1 MMKNDVL
8 VIRNA
13 SFPLE
18 KKFLKKDLVVKK
30 GRIDGFYPPFSAEIK
45 GARLIDA
52 SGLVCLPG
60 LVDAHTHFKLK
71 IGKNSYNSDDFSSG
85 TRAALAGGITTVV
98 DFTDQG
104 QGVPFVVGLRKR
116 LNDARIS
123 YCDYSFHCIVPP
135 FSSMKNFSLEFSSAL
150 KAGISTFK
158 IFTAYKSRGLKLEKE
173 DIIRLLKEA
182 AKKGAMVTVHA
193 EKEELIEKNF
203 LKLSKHIKQMGMKAL
218 PAVRNEESEISAV
231 REIISLNEKIKAP
244 LYFVHISSP
253 VSAGIIEK
261 ASSRMPVR
269 AETCPQYLV
278 LNKDIYSRR
287 NAYLYSFCPPSRSSK
302 SSMAMWIALKRGAL
316 SVLATDSCGF
326 SISVKRQWNGDI
338 NKLYMGI
345 SSSQFLLPLV
355 YTFGVKKGL
364 ISMERLCELC
374 CSNPALLMGIENK
387 GFLKKGYYADL
398 VLFDPQA
405 SFKIS
410 KKDLLNSCGYSVYEG
425 MKVYGKVK
433 KVFLRGRQV
442 YSEGVFSPP
451 SGRYIKRKSPILSS
465 IL

>member
-8 VIRNA
+8 IIRNA

-30 GRIDGFYPPFSAEIK
+30 GRIYGFYPPFSADIK
-45 GARLIDA
+45 GARMVDA

-60 LVDAHTHFKLK
+60 LIDVHTHFKLK
-71 IGKNSYNSDDFSSG
+71 VGENAYNSDDFSSG

-104 QGVPFVVGLRKR
+104 RGISFVDGLRKR
-116 LNDARIS
+116 MRDARIS

-135 FSSMKNFSLEFSSAL
+135 FNGMKNFSLEFSDAI
-150 KAGISTFK
+150 KAGVSTFK

-173 DIIRLLKEA
+173 NIIRLLREA
-182 AKKGAMVTVHA
+182 VRKGAMVTVHA
-193 EKEELIEKNF
+193 EKEELIERNF
-203 LKLSKHIKQMGMKAL
+203 LKISRDIKGMGMRAL

-231 REIISLNEKIKAP
+231 KEIISLNEKIKAP
-244 LYFVHISSP
+244 VYFVHISSP
-253 VSAGIIEK
+253 VSAKIIEK

-278 LNKDIYSRR
+278 LDKDIYSRR
-287 NAYLYSFCPPSRSSK
+287 DAYLYSFCPPSRGSGVSK
-302 SSMAMWIALKRGAL
+302 DMWLALKRGAI

-326 SISVKRQWNGDI
+326 SIAMKRQWNGDI

-345 SSSQFLLPLV
+345 SSSQFLLSLA

-387 GFLKKGYYADL
+387 GFLKKGYDADL
-398 VLFDPQA
+398 VLFDPDA
-405 SFKIS
+405 SFKVS

-425 MKVYGKVK
+425 MKLYGKVK
-433 KVFLRGRQV
+433 KVFLRGRQA
-442 YSEGVFSPP
+442 YSEGVFSPA
-451 SGRYIKRKSPILSS
+451 SGRYIKRTSPILSS